1 MEEKSK
7 EFFSLSGT
15 VAVKEILAWNILIHD
30 VSLLPLPDPAHFIEK
45 GWLAIR
51 GPQISAFGKG
61 DPPPHSAGKRIDGT
75 GCVAMPG
82 LVNSH
87 LHASMTLFRGL
98 ADDLPLKA
106 WLEEHMFPAEGKWV
120 NEEFVYWGTLLAC
133 AEMIRSGTTAFSDGY
148 FFEDQAAQAALRSGM
163 RGLVA
168 QGILDFPTPDSPS
181 PAEAIKR
188 IKRFIKDYSGSSLIK
203 PAIFAHTVYTCSPDL
218 LKKCRNLAE
227 RYAVPLITHL
237 SETQTEV
244 KEVIKKYGRRPINH
258 LESLGLFSS
267 PLIACHCV
275 WLNEEEMDLLA
286 RRKVPVVHNLESNLK
301 LASGV
306 APVPELLSRGV
317 VVGLGTDGCASNNNL
332 DLFQE
337 MDFVAKVHK
346 AHRLDPTV
354 MPAQTVLEMATL
366 GGARVLGMEKE
377 IGSLEVGKKADVII
391 LDLNKPHLQPVYNIV
406 SHLVYSATGAD
417 VRDVIID
424 GKVIMENRR
433 LLTLEEEQILSKAKE
448 WGEKISAKSLIS
460 SNL

>member
-1 MEEKSK
+1 MRNENEKKKEKNADLIISNGMLLTME
-7 EFFSLSGT
+7 SGSAPVQNGGIAISEGRIAALGT
-15 VAVKEILAWNILIHD
+15 TEE
-30 VSLLPLPDPAHFIEK
+30 IEK
-45 GWLAIR
+45 TFDAPKTIDAR
-51 GPQISAFGKG
+51 GGVI
-61 DPPPHSAGKRIDGT
+61 
-75 GCVAMPG
+75 MPG

-87 LHASMTLFRGL
+87 THAAMTRYRGM
-98 ADDLPLKA
+98 ADDLPLME
-106 WLEEHMFPAEGKWV
+106 WLNHFIFPAEAKSNGDQ
-120 NEEFVYWGTLLAC
+120 VYWSTLLAC
-133 AEMIRSGTTAFSDGY
+133 AEMIRSGTTTFCDMY
-148 FFEDQAAQAALRSGM
+148 LFEDRVAHAAKQAGM
-163 RGLVA
+163 RAVVGEVLY
-168 QGILDFPTPDSPS
+168 DFPSPHYG
-181 PAEAIKR
+181 PIEKGLE
-188 IKRFIKDYSGSSLIK
+188 FTESLIQDWGK
-203 PAIFAHTVYTCSPDL
+203 DPLITVAVEPHAIYTCSPNL
-218 LKKCRNLAE
+218 LKRCRQMAD
-227 RYAVPLITHL
+227 RYGVPLIIHL
-237 SETQTEV
+237 SETQGEIDEV
-244 KEVIKKYGRRPINH
+244 YKKYGKRSVDH
-258 LESLGLFSS
+258 LENLGLFSS

-286 RRKVPVVHNLESNLK
+286 RRKARVVHNLESNLK

-433 LLTLEEEQILSKAKE
+433 LLTLDEGQILEKMKGVKANILQTIK
-448 WGEKISAKSLIS
+448 
-460 SNL
+460 

>member
-1 MEEKSK
+1 MRNENEKKKEKNADLIISNGMLLTME
-7 EFFSLSGT
+7 SGSAPVQNGGIAISEGRIAALGT
-15 VAVKEILAWNILIHD
+15 TEE
-30 VSLLPLPDPAHFIEK
+30 IEK
-45 GWLAIR
+45 TFDAPKTIDAR
-51 GPQISAFGKG
+51 GGVI
-61 DPPPHSAGKRIDGT
+61 
-75 GCVAMPG
+75 MPG

-87 LHASMTLFRGL
+87 THAAMTRYRGM
-98 ADDLPLKA
+98 ADDLPLME
-106 WLEEHMFPAEGKWV
+106 WLNHFIFPAEAKSNGDQ
-120 NEEFVYWGTLLAC
+120 VYWSTLLAC
-133 AEMIRSGTTAFSDGY
+133 AEMIRSGTTTFCDMY
-148 FFEDQAAQAALRSGM
+148 LFEDRVAHAAKQAGM
-163 RGLVA
+163 RAVVGEVLY
-168 QGILDFPTPDSPS
+168 DFPSPHYG
-181 PAEAIKR
+181 PIEKGLE
-188 IKRFIKDYSGSSLIK
+188 FTESLIQDWGK
-203 PAIFAHTVYTCSPDL
+203 DPLITVAVEPHAIYTCSPNL
-218 LKKCRNLAE
+218 LKRCRQMAD
-227 RYAVPLITHL
+227 RYGVLLIIHL
-237 SETQTEV
+237 SETQSEIEEV
-244 KEVIKKYGRRPINH
+244 YKKYGKRSVDH
-258 LESLGLFSS
+258 LENLGLFSS

-275 WLNEEEMDLLA
+275 WLSEEEMDLLA
-286 RRKVPVVHNLESNLK
+286 RRKARVVHNLESNLK